1 MCFVTSDAIDT
12 VNQNNRVAV
21 KDHDVIESLERLGF
35 GHYISVLEAQMR
47 IKRISNWLEFSDLDY
62 RFYKLAR

>member
-1 MCFVTSDAIDT
+1 VCFVTSDAIDT

-47 IKRISNWLEFSDLDY
+47 IKRISN
-62 RFYKLAR
+62 